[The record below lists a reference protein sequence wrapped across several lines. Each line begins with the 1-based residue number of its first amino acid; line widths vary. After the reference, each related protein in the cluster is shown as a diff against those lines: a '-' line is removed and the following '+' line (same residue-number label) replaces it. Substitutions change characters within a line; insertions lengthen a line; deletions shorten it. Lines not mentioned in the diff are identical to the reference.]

1 MTPGMRKALDLHA
14 AMAAS
19 FLATAESVPL
29 SQWDEPG
36 APGKWSPAEI
46 AAHLVTTYEVV
57 IAELRG
63 GNGMA
68 IKTSFWQQMLF
79 RAMFG
84 WLILY
89 FGKFPRGIKAPRETR
104 PPAPLSKD
112 EALRRFTALHDD
124 FEAAAQDAPLG
135 HKLSHA
141 YFGRAAASD
150 GVLLCARHIE
160 HHRRQLT
167 GRV

>member
-14 AMAAS
+14 EKAER
-19 FLATAESVPL
+19 FLSTAESVPVT
-29 SQWDEPG
+29 QWNEPRS
-36 APGKWSPAEI
+36 AGKWSPAEI

-63 GNGMA
+63 GKGMA

-79 RAMFG
+79 RLMFG
-84 WLILY
+84 WRILY
-89 FGKFPRGIKAPRETR
+89 FGKFPPGIKAPRETR
-104 PPAPLSKD
+104 PPAPLPK
-112 EALRRFTALHDD
+112 ENALERFRSLRDD
-124 FEAAAQDAPLG
+124 FEAAAQAAPPG

-141 YFGRAAASD
+141 YFGRAAASH

-160 HHRRQLT
+160 HHRQQLVT
-167 GRV
+167 